1 MKDILVLVLIF
12 SAQAPSLASLLA
24 RNVVTAKISLH
35 NTIDS
40 GTCGLRPT
48 LPDNGTQ
55 ELNTRVVGGFESIR
69 NSWPSICSLR
79 HSQYPDSHFC
89 GADLIKNLYGDYFMI
104 TAAHC
109 VQNNNQSSQYLA
121 FCGVHNVSSRTE
133 PHRIKVE
140 FSNLS
145 IHPFF
150 NHTTLDYDVA
160 IFSISTSVPTNE
172 FISPV
177 CLPYEDMLVGEKAIV
192 VGWGSLR
199 PETPHARVLH
209 QVTVPIMPQ
218 ETCQSM
224 YTADAVITD
233 RMFCAGLRSGGIDA
247 CDGDSGGPLY
257 SYRLNE
263 WNLIGIVSWGYGCA
277 DPGYTSVYTDVMV
290 VRDWINRIINYLPDD
305 IIG

>member
-1 MKDILVLVLIF
+1 
-12 SAQAPSLASLLA
+12 
-24 RNVVTAKISLH
+24 
-35 NTIDS
+35 
-40 GTCGLRPT
+40 
-48 LPDNGTQ
+48 
-55 ELNTRVVGGFESIR
+55 
-69 NSWPSICSLR
+69 
-79 HSQYPDSHFC
+79 
-89 GADLIKNLYGDYFMI
+89 
-104 TAAHC
+104 
-109 VQNNNQSSQYLA
+109 
-121 FCGVHNVSSRTE
+121 
-133 PHRIKVE
+133 
-140 FSNLS
+140 
-145 IHPFF
+145 FF

-247 CDGDSGGPLY
+247 CD
-257 SYRLNE
+257 
-263 WNLIGIVSWGYGCA
+263 
-277 DPGYTSVYTDVMV
+277 
-290 VRDWINRIINYLPDD
+290 
-305 IIG
+305 